1 MTMDELDAWRKANP
15 TPASSDETLALKP
28 NRAEDATDGP
38 HPQISQTTYVR
49 MSKPDGSEFLAPKAN
64 VPDYENQGYVAGA
77 EIEIEDMVA
86 YVAEQ
91 SKPAAEPDAPAPG
104 SRSSKSTTST
114 TSTSSA

>member
-1 MTMDELDAWRKANP
+1 VTLEELAAWREAHP
-15 TPASSDETLALKP
+15 TPASDEETLALKP

-64 VPDYENQGYVAGA
+64 VENYEQQGFVAGA
-77 EIEIEDMVA
+77 DIEIEDMVA

-91 SKPAAEPDAPAPG
+91 AKTAASEAETA
-104 SRSSKSTTST
+104 STTTHSTRTTRSS
-114 TSTSSA
+114 SA